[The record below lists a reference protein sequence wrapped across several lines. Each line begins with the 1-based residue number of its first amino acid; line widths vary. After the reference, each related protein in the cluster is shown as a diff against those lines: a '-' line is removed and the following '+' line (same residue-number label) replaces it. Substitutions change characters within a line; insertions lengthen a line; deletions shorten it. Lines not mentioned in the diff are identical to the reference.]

1 MAACAPS
8 INTNCNGYA
17 ATNTQTS
24 GSHLSS
30 GGTRLCM
37 PLTGLEISSVPL
49 PPAAPG
55 AASAPPAR
63 AGCAATKSHGS
74 PPPAEPRPP
83 AGAACAGSG
92 QGAEAP
98 SASATACLALLPS
111 PAQLHRRMRE
121 RPCRAQPCGADKI
134 ERIKKRALGGAPH
147 VPRGFRTR
155 TTSASRSYCWRSRA
169 RTRAPACA
177 RAARQ
182 ARSPPAPVQAPCR
195 PPLAQPTQ
203 RRPVRRAAPPAAA
216 APRWAPAGRL
226 HRAAPAACA
235 TTPDHGRARTAALRH
250 LMSLHLAP
258 CTLQTKSTLTRV
270 VCSFAQRAPGAAAR
284 RWLL

>member
-17 ATNTQTS
+17 ATNTHTS

-121 RPCRAQPCGADKI
+121 RPCRAQPCGA
-134 ERIKKRALGGAPH
+134 
-147 VPRGFRTR
+147 
-155 TTSASRSYCWRSRA
+155 
-169 RTRAPACA
+169 
-177 RAARQ
+177 
-182 ARSPPAPVQAPCR
+182 
-195 PPLAQPTQ
+195 
-203 RRPVRRAAPPAAA
+203 PPAAA
-216 APRWAPAGRL
+216 APRWAPAGHL

-270 VCSFAQRAPGAAAR
+270 VCSFAQRAHGAAAR
-284 RWLL
+284 RWPL